1 VLRKPHKDKQSHKGL
16 LMAGLLISLKP
27 NEKFLVNGA
36 LLSNGPKRG
45 QICVEGEGINVL
57 RLSDVIHPDEIRT
70 PVTRL
75 YSAIQ
80 ILLSGDSSGDEACD
94 VVEQQYRSL
103 SSVFQN
109 TPLSETLFKSYKA
122 WVDGRIYS
130 ALCRLKPLIPVEAE
144 LLGLEPAQQG
154 SAPNHKTSSV
164 QTVSPESATPRRA
177 AVAG

>member
-1 VLRKPHKDKQSHKGL
+1 
-16 LMAGLLISLKP
+16 MAGLLISLKP

-57 RLSDVIHPDEIRT
+57 RLSDVIHPDEVRT

-80 ILLSGDSSGDEACD
+80 IILSGDSSGDEVCD
-94 VVEQQYRSL
+94 SVEQQYRSL
-103 SSVFQN
+103 SMVFQG
-109 TPLSETLFKSYKA
+109 TPLADTLFKSYKA

-144 LLGLEPAQQG
+144 LLGLEPAKQG
-154 SAPNHKTSSV
+154 NAPSKAAQNHIASAH
-164 QTVSPESATPRRA
+164 SAHRRHA
-177 AVAG
+177 AAAG

>member
-1 VLRKPHKDKQSHKGL
+1 
-16 LMAGLLISLKP
+16 MAGLLISLKP

-57 RLSDVIHPDEIRT
+57 RLSDVIHPDEVRT

-80 ILLSGDSSGDEACD
+80 IILSGDSSGDDASD
-94 VVEQQYRSL
+94 LVEQQYRSL
-103 SSVFQN
+103 SMVFQG
-109 TPLSETLFKSYKA
+109 TPLADTLFKSYKA

-130 ALCRLKPLIPVEAE
+130 ALCRLKPMIPVEAE
-144 LLGLEPAQQG
+144 LLGLEPAKQG
-154 SAPNHKTSSV
+154 TAPAKKKPTSQVPSSARDIVANAH
-164 QTVSPESATPRRA
+164 RRQA
-177 AVAG
+177 AAAG

>member
-1 VLRKPHKDKQSHKGL
+1 
-16 LMAGLLISLKP
+16 MAGLLISLKP

-57 RLSDVIHPDEIRT
+57 RLSDVIHPDEVRT

-75 YSAIQ
+75 YSVIQ

-103 SSVFQN
+103 STVFQD
-109 TPLSETLFKSYKA
+109 TPLSETLLKSYKA

-130 ALCRLKPLIPVEAE
+130 ALCRLKPLIPIEAE

-154 SAPNHKTSSV
+154 SAPKSATHNTPTPTVST
-164 QTVSPESATPRRA
+164 QTVTRRRVA
-177 AVAG
+177 AAG

>member
-1 VLRKPHKDKQSHKGL
+1 
-16 LMAGLLISLKP
+16 MAGLLISLKP

-57 RLSDVIHPDEIRT
+57 RLSDVIHPEEVRT

-80 ILLSGDSSGDEACD
+80 TILSGDSSGAEAEDHVESQYASLRKVFGDTELSD
-94 VVEQQYRSL
+94 VL
-103 SSVFQN
+103 
-109 TPLSETLFKSYKA
+109 LKSYNA

-130 ALCRLKPLIPVEAE
+130 ALCRLKPLLPIEAK
-144 LLGLEPAQQG
+144 LLGLTVNDEPAM
-154 SAPNHKTSSV
+154 
-164 QTVSPESATPRRA
+164 
-177 AVAG
+177 AVAS

>member
-1 VLRKPHKDKQSHKGL
+1 
-16 LMAGLLISLKP
+16 MAGLLISLKP

-57 RLSDVIHPDEIRT
+57 RLSDVIHPDEVRT

-80 ILLSGDSSGDEACD
+80 ILLSGDSSGDEASD
-94 VVEQQYRSL
+94 LVEKQYRTL
-103 SSVFQN
+103 SMVFQG
-109 TPLSETLFKSYKA
+109 TPLADTLFKSYKA

-130 ALCRLKPLIPVEAE
+130 ALCRLKPLIPIEAD

-154 SAPNHKTSSV
+154 NASAETAAAPNHV
-164 QTVSPESATPRRA
+164 AAAHRRQA
-177 AVAG
+177 AAAG

>member
-1 VLRKPHKDKQSHKGL
+1 
-16 LMAGLLISLKP
+16 MAGLLISLKP

-94 VVEQQYRSL
+94 GVEQQYRSL
-103 SSVFQN
+103 STVFQG
-109 TPLSETLFKSYKA
+109 TPLSDTLLKSYKA

-130 ALCRLKPLIPVEAE
+130 ALCRLKPLIPVEAD
-144 LLGLEPAQQG
+144 LLGLEPTQRNGALHNPTQG
-154 SAPNHKTSSV
+154 RPV
-164 QTVSPESATPRRA
+164 IQTVPTQTVTRRRA
-177 AVAG
+177 AAAG

>member
-1 VLRKPHKDKQSHKGL
+1 
-16 LMAGLLISLKP
+16 MAGLLISLKP

-57 RLSDVIHPDEIRT
+57 RLSDVIHPDDVRT

-80 ILLSGDSSGDEACD
+80 TLLSGDTSGDEVSD
-94 VVEQQYRSL
+94 DIESQYRTL
-103 SSVFQN
+103 STVFEG
-109 TPLSETLFKSYKA
+109 TKLDEMLFKSYKA

-130 ALCRLKPLIPVEAE
+130 SLCRLKPLLPIEAE
-144 LLGLEPAQQG
+144 LLGLPAVEPGA
-154 SAPNHKTSSV
+154 S
-164 QTVSPESATPRRA
+164 TVPMA
-177 AVAG
+177 AAS

>member
-1 VLRKPHKDKQSHKGL
+1 
-16 LMAGLLISLKP
+16 MAGLLISLKP

-57 RLSDVIHPDEIRT
+57 RLSDVIHPDEVRT

-80 ILLSGDSSGDEACD
+80 ILLSGDSSGEEAFD
-94 VVEQQYRSL
+94 IVEQQFRSL
-103 SSVFQN
+103 STVFKG

-144 LLGLEPAQQG
+144 LLGLEPVQQG
-154 SAPNHKTSSV
+154 SAPRSATQGQPVSV
-164 QTVSPESATPRRA
+164 STVSSQTLPRRRA
-177 AVAG
+177 AAAS

>member
-1 VLRKPHKDKQSHKGL
+1 
-16 LMAGLLISLKP
+16 MAGLLISLKP

-57 RLSDVIHPDEIRT
+57 RLSDVIHPDEVRT

-80 ILLSGDSSGDEACD
+80 ILLSGDSSGDAACD
-94 VVEQQYRSL
+94 NVEQQYRSL
-103 SSVFQN
+103 TMVFQG
-109 TPLSETLFKSYKA
+109 TPLSDTLFKSYKA

-144 LLGLEPAQQG
+144 LLGLDPATQG
-154 SAPNHKTSSV
+154 NAPAVKPAASSV
-164 QTVSPESATPRRA
+164 ATVPTISITRRRA
-177 AVAG
+177 AAAG

>member
-1 VLRKPHKDKQSHKGL
+1 
-16 LMAGLLISLKP
+16 MAGLLISLKP

-57 RLSDVIHPDEIRT
+57 RLSDVIHPDEVRT

-80 ILLSGDSSGDEACD
+80 ILLSGDSSGDDACN

-103 SSVFQN
+103 STVFQD
-109 TPLSETLFKSYKA
+109 TPLSETLLKSYKA

-130 ALCRLKPLIPVEAE
+130 ALCRLKPLIPIEAE
-144 LLGLEPAQQG
+144 LLGLAPAQHG
-154 SAPNHKTSSV
+154 GAAKSAPQNTPTPSV
-164 QTVSPESATPRRA
+164 VSQTVTRRRA
-177 AVAG
+177 AAAG